1 MLDDTNTRPWI
12 QDHGNWSYI
21 GCFHDN
27 EGSRDLDGATYQ
39 VASTTVAAANECMV
53 LCAGF
58 AYFGLQWVNECFC
71 GNSYG
76 AQGEHTNS
84 SCGDVWCEGGC
95 GPDPRN
101 NTLCGNGEQNCGNR
115 NAIYSIYPSPILDN
129 ITTPGRGLDHAVG
142 PAIRGSRH
150 AWVGP
155 FSVCTGIEPP
165 PLAPPPPPPP
175 TPTLHVTR
183 EYNASVPAPWDL
195 GNASGN
201 AGSNASGSSGQSW
214 SVPAEPTGGN
224 ASCPTLV
231 LGNITGN
238 ITGGDRS
245 NGEVYCEGGRFTSS
259 NECDASDCCQWD
271 GACHSAV
278 GAGACPSGGGSGVE
292 AAGSPG
298 GFITGLNYTVV
309 DIAITGTAITTW
321 QQGSDDG
328 WFEIGLPFIFPWYGN
343 AECAVHI
350 GTNGYLTFGTAH
362 FSGAHT
368 EPFPGSP
375 AGPVDGVIGVFWAD
389 INPGASSAGGVFYQ
403 AFGACGRACACC
415 YPALTVENASN

>member
-12 QDHGNWSYI
+12 QDHGNWSYV

-84 SCGDVWCEGGC
+84 SCGDVQCEGGC

-183 EYNASVPAPWDL
+183 EYNASVPDLLDL
-195 GNASGN
+195 GTASSNASGN
-201 AGSNASGSSGQSW
+201 ASSHASGSSGLSW
-214 SVPAEPTGGN
+214 PVPAEPTGGN
-224 ASCPTLV
+224 ASCPTH
-231 LGNITGN
+231 NITGN
-238 ITGGDRS
+238 ITGNIVAD
-245 NGEVYCEGGRFTSS
+245 SS
-259 NECDASDCCQWD
+259 P
-271 GACHSAV
+271 
-278 GAGACPSGGGSGVE
+278 PS
-292 AAGSPG
+292 
-298 GFITGLNYTVV
+298 GFITGFNYTVV